1 VSESLSFT
9 ELEST
14 AKSETTATQTTTED
28 ASKTAA
34 LATTSTATVED
45 TKSQFTQTDVEA
57 YQQLVAMGITPQ
69 NAEQFK
75 SAKTAMDNLPLLM
88 KQNPDALL
96 DEIQKND
103 PALHDE
109 FMERV
114 SDRWYNQKG
123 KRQYEE
129 MQRKNGNGSRVAES
143 EPDPRVDKLQREVD
157 ALKAKDA
164 QENANRQ
171 QAAITE
177 KYNKSLDEM
186 VGKLPESITEGVRDH
201 IRLKAE
207 KLMWQDNTARERILR
222 GDFTDVPKYFSKASS
237 LVTAETKTAAQKEHD
252 ARQRVEAGGTRTIV
266 PAAEN
271 VTGATK
277 EQGGPNADP
286 VWGDITK
293 EEIERAYK

>member
-1 VSESLSFT
+1 MSEPLSFT
-9 ELEST
+9 ELESAAAP
-14 AKSETTATQTTTED
+14 AKTETQATTEET
-28 ASKTAA
+28 SKAAATAA
-34 LATTSTATVED
+34 VED
-45 TKSQFTQTDVEA
+45 QKPQFTQTDIEA
-57 YQQLVAMGITPQ
+57 YQQLVAMGITPA

-109 FMERV
+109 FLERV

-129 MQRKNGNGSRVAES
+129 LQRKNGNGSRVAES

-157 ALKAKDA
+157 ALKQREASELSA
-164 QENANRQ
+164 RQ

-177 KYNKSLDEM
+177 SYNKSLDEL
-186 VGKLPESITEGVRDH
+186 VAKLPESVSEGTRDH

-207 KLMWQDNTARERILR
+207 KLLWNDHAARGRVMS
-222 GDFTDVPKYFSKASS
+222 GVFTDVPKYFAEASKR
-237 LVTAETKTAAQKEHD
+237 VTAETKTAASKEHE
-252 ARQRVEAGGTRTIV
+252 ARSGVEARGTKTII

-271 VTGATK
+271 VAGAAKQQAPGT
-277 EQGGPNADP
+277 DP

>member
-1 VSESLSFT
+1 VSEPLSFT

-14 AKSETTATQTTTED
+14 AKSETTAAQTTTAETQ
-28 ASKTAA
+28 KTEATSSAA
-34 LATTSTATVED
+34 VEE
-45 TKSQFTQTDVEA
+45 TKPQFTQTDVEA

-69 NAEQFK
+69 TAEQFK
-75 SAKTAMDNLPLLM
+75 QAKLAMDNLPLLM

-109 FMERV
+109 FMEKV

-164 QENANRQ
+164 AAESSRQ
-171 QAAITE
+171 QAQITE
-177 KYNKSLDEM
+177 NYNKALDDLVE
-186 VGKLPESITEGVRDH
+186 KLPEGVSEGTRDY

-207 KLMWQDNTARERILR
+207 KLMWNDTSARQRILS
-222 GDFTDVPKYFSKASS
+222 GVFTDVPKYFAEASKR
-237 LVTAETKTAAQKEHD
+237 VTAETKTAATKEHD
-252 ARQRVEAGGTRTIV
+252 ARQRVEASGTKTIV

-271 VTGATK
+271 VAGAGK
-277 EQGGPNADP
+277 ETAPGVDP
-286 VWGDITK
+286 IWGDITK
-293 EEIERAYK
+293 DEIERAYK